1 MDGKWFCRRLL
12 KIFRSTRYIY
22 TYWRTNDD
30 FDEISNGLY
39 YFILRRTASPQSTL
53 LPVLCP
59 FEIRFEIGNFCS
71 LNASLTQTLESLLK
85 CVFKSTFLCVLSVL
99 SLELKLRRK
108 NNFLMALCEL
118 RADRSCFSDFIHA
131 KKRWNGSLECCYMLK
146 YSKVIYDGE
155 NFNFN
160 FNFSSRTFSV
170 PGRVAN
176 RSGTLMRNFRFK
188 RMHGRGLKVEPRPN
202 HKKNLKVIASKKK
215 HRIVY

>member
-1 MDGKWFCRRLL
+1 M
-12 KIFRSTRYIY
+12 
-22 TYWRTNDD
+22 
-30 FDEISNGLY
+30 
-39 YFILRRTASPQSTL
+39 LRW
-53 LPVLCP
+53 
-59 FEIRFEIGNFCS
+59 
-71 LNASLTQTLESLLK
+71 
-85 CVFKSTFLCVLSVL
+85 
-99 SLELKLRRK
+99 LKLLSRFSSVFSSQLFCVCSVFSLARAEIAK
-108 NNFLMALCEL
+108 EKQFLMALCEL

-202 HKKNLKVIASKKK
+202 HKKKLESDRLEEKT
-215 HRIVY
+215 